1 MKVNSTSYVNWEVQN
16 KKKYFISLRMDK
28 IQNINDSVADKN
40 LVLLRMVI
48 AALQPKKQKLEIIKM
63 SVNQRIAQYIEVHS
77 HNRILQSS

>member
-48 AALQPKKQKLEIIKM
+48 AAL
-63 SVNQRIAQYIEVHS
+63 
-77 HNRILQSS
+77 